1 MPAESCSE
9 TMAAADI
16 ERTGIGSAPDPRK
29 SKFLPDPISIH
40 GRPVLQVIGDCPVDL
55 SKVQSVEFAQNRL
68 RRQTVLEAL
77 HNRVERYSGPRHVI
91 AAIARFNVIPGHAEP
106 GLIIAVAMHLA
117 A

>member
-68 RRQTVLEAL
+68 RPQTVLEAL
-77 HNRVERYSGPRHVI
+77 HNRVERHAGPRRHRALFDVN
-91 AAIARFNVIPGHAEP
+91 RSTFRRHSVLPHF
-106 GLIIAVAMHLA
+106 
-117 A
+117 